1 MDNRVVVQPANA
13 GGNGEADFQSILK
26 ELAKDFP
33 SALESEV

>member
-1 MDNRVVVQPANA
+1 MDNRVVQPANA
-13 GGNGEADFQSILK
+13 GNGEADFQSILK